1 MSAHPLCERCLL
13 RTARRLHGGGEAVL
27 VAAQLQGWQYS
38 SARVHRSV
46 KVALRDAGTIPTSA
60 DDYVISLETLPG
72 LEPEV
77 IDGI

>member
-1 MSAHPLCERCLL
+1 MEVVKLFWWRHRCKD
-13 RTARRLHGGGEAVL
+13 G
-27 VAAQLQGWQYS
+27 QYS
-38 SARVHRSV
+38 SAKVYRSV

-60 DDYVISLETLPG
+60 DDYVISLEALLG